1 MWVGG
6 NTRTCTYNVIMC
18 GEKEK
23 KRKRIK
29 DHDDFSCHATHQSVS
44 GSIPCRDGLVTRG
57 DAFTLACATY

>member
-1 MWVGG
+1 
-6 NTRTCTYNVIMC
+6 MC

-23 KRKRIK
+23 KRKRKK